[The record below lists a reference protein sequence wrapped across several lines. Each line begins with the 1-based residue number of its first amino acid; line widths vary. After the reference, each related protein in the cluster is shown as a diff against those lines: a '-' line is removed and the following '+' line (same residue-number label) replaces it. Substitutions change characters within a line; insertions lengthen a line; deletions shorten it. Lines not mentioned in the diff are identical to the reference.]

1 MNGFESSNNSGRA
14 SALLAGTV
22 NMTDMSHPGVLLP
35 LLGLEQNRDAVRKE
49 LNRDAMRW
57 LKLARR
63 LLAGLWRLAGRQA
76 ASYPGLCVEV
86 GGCSVVHWNR
96 LGFGC

>member
-22 NMTDMSHPGVLLP
+22 NMTDMSHPGILQP
-35 LLGLEQNRDAVRKE
+35 LLGLEQKRDVVRKE

-57 LKLARR
+57 LKPALR
-63 LLAGLWRLAGRQA
+63 LLSSLWHLTGHQA
-76 ASYPGLCVEV
+76 AGYIARCRQRQIETMLP
-86 GGCSVVHWNR
+86 
-96 LGFGC
+96 